1 MGFRILNVGRTPL
14 NKDNQPNHIQVDHS
28 TVSRSHLSVFINEDD
43 EIFITDLQSVNG
55 TFVNGNRIHGD
66 YQLKK
71 GDILKLGMAPPVKW
85 TRWLDATTLQEAIL
99 ENKEDSL
106 AEEGYTKT
114 VVPGKRFLSGKN
126 LAIAVLLLLLICVSF
141 LLKVQKNQMN
151 PSESIVSSAYTI
163 DDLKTKNS
171 KELND
176 LADRRVNVVNIQ
188 SGEELVIEDKTYVL
202 TVEEDKLTKVEE
214 KRNATAVSDK
224 PSADS
229 SSKKND
235 ADGDGIKDY
244 KDPCPNDKLNKC
256 KTNQPAPSTPQD
268 PVAPSKSGS
277 VVPNDVKSL
286 GNNTYA
292 IMAISVGEAP
302 ASVYKR
308 ISSRSDIKDLG
319 RNRKVSTL
327 SEICNL
333 NNVYEDE
340 IIDGRTW
347 VKFKVY

>member
-1 MGFRILNVGRTPL
+1 M
-14 NKDNQPNHIQVDHS
+14 
-28 TVSRSHLSVFINEDD
+28 
-43 EIFITDLQSVNG
+43 
-55 TFVNGNRIHGD
+55 
-66 YQLKK
+66 
-71 GDILKLGMAPPVKW
+71 KW
-85 TRWLDATTLQEAIL
+85 TRWLDATTLQEIIEHTGEEQPL
-99 ENKEDSL
+99 E
-106 AEEGYTKT
+106 AAGTYTKT
-114 VVPGKRFLSGKN
+114 IVPDKRFLSGKN
-126 LAIAVLLLLLICVSF
+126 LTIAVLVLLLICVSF
-141 LLKVQKNQMN
+141 LLMVQKTEMN

-176 LADRRVNVVNIQ
+176 LADKRVHVVNIQ
-188 SGEELVIEDKTYVL
+188 NGEELVTEEKTYVL
-202 TVEEDKLTKVEE
+202 SVEEDILTKVEE
-214 KRNATAVSDK
+214 KSSFDNNNKAPAPP
-224 PSADS
+224 PSVKDS
-229 SSKKND
+229 
-235 ADGDGIKDY
+235 DGDGTIDS
-244 KDPCPNDKLNKC
+244 KDPCPKDKLNKC
-256 KTNQPAPSTPQD
+256 KASPLPPSPTPQD

-292 IMAISVGEAP
+292 IMAISGGEAP
-302 ASVYKR
+302 GSVYKR

-327 SEICNL
+327 SEICSL